1 MYILTTKQQR
11 FDILQAACNC
21 EAFRAALW
29 PNCTGV
35 TGGSSNGCVESGC
48 NGFGVTPD
56 HSYSYVKVRN
66 NWSCAFNSNSKAIK
80 LRNNS
85 ETMY

>member
-1 MYILTTKQQR
+1 M
-11 FDILQAACNC
+11 LQAACHC

-35 TGGSSNGCVESGC
+35 TGGSSVWVCGE
-48 NGFGVTPD
+48 GVQRFWRDAD

-66 NWSCAFNSNSKAIK
+66 NRSCAFKSN
-80 LRNNS
+80 
-85 ETMY
+85 